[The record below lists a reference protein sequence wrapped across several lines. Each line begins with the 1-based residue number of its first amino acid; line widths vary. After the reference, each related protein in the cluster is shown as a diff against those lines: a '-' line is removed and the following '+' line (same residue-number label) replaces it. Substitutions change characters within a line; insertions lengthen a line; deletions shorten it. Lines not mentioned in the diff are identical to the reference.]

1 MATSKTRTKI
11 ADALMTLAAERPWND
26 VTLEALAE
34 RAGVTLAA
42 LRASYDGRLA
52 VLADFVRSVDEGVL
66 AGIDPTLATETP
78 RERLF
83 DLLFA
88 RFEALAPH
96 KQAIRNLGR
105 AARRDPLL
113 AFCLNNIATT
123 SMVWMLAAAGI
134 PAQGGRGMLR
144 AQALAVVWARVMRVW
159 LGDNDPG
166 LASTMAALDKR
177 LREAER
183 AAKRLDWLEQCLC
196 PRRTSRPGGERA
208 SGLDL
213 SEGHPS

>member
-1 MATSKTRTKI
+1 MPRQKPRNKI
-11 ADALMTLAAERPWND
+11 ADALMALAAERPWNEL
-26 VTLEALAE
+26 TLEALAE
-34 RAGVTLAA
+34 RAGVTLSA

-52 VLADFVRSVDEGVL
+52 VLADFVRSVDERVL
-66 AGIDPTLATETP
+66 AGVDPTLATESP

-105 AARRDPLL
+105 AARRDPLFAL
-113 AFCLNNIATT
+113 CLNNITTT

-144 AQALAVVWARVMRVW
+144 AQALAGVWARVMRVW

-166 LASTMAALDKR
+166 LAPTMAALDKR
-177 LREAER
+177 LREVER

-196 PRRTSRPGGERA
+196 MRRGSRSGSAQA
-208 SGLDL
+208 SDLDL

>member
-1 MATSKTRTKI
+1 MAKPKPQQKI
-11 ADALMTLAAERPWND
+11 VDALMALAAERPWD
-26 VTLEALAE
+26 EVTLEAVAE

-42 LRASYDGRLA
+42 LRASYDGRMA
-52 VLADFVRSVDEGVL
+52 VLADFIRSVDETVL
-66 AGIDPTLATETP
+66 AGIDPTLSTESR

-113 AFCLNNIATT
+113 AFCLNGLATT
-123 SMVWMLAAAGI
+123 SMVWMLTAAGI
-134 PAQGGRGMLR
+134 SAQGGRGVFR
-144 AQALAVVWARVMRVW
+144 AQVLAIIWARVMRVW

-166 LASTMAALDKR
+166 LAPTMAALDKR

-183 AAKRLDWLEQCLC
+183 AAKRLDWLEQCV
-196 PRRTSRPGGERA
+196 RRRRPSRSSDSA
-208 SGLDL
+208 SDLDL